1 MLIVRGAF
9 GSLLNRIKMPALL
22 GYMAMGI
29 IMGNLGLMNDQI
41 LDVSGE
47 LRKIAL
53 TIILLKAGLS
63 LEVDDLRRVRRPAVL
78 LSLLPCCMEMGA
90 IGVAGHFIL
99 GPALV
104 GSFLLGAVLGAVS
117 PAVVVP
123 RTTAML
129 DGEMGTRH
137 GVPQMIIAGSS
148 MDDIVMIVFY
158 SPFLSMEAGGGI
170 SAKSFMNIPIPIA
183 TGILVGVLA
192 GVAFPFIFKKALIK
206 EPMKVVFL
214 LGSCV
219 VMVFLEALLSPC
231 LGYSSLLSVIAI
243 GVVLLKKDKAE
254 AFKLKGRPDSL
265 WAAGEIPLFTLVG
278 ASIKMEYALTV
289 LPLALITISIGL
301 AFRGIGVQLAL
312 LGAKLNAK
320 ERAFVSL
327 SSLPKATVQAA
338 IGGGLLGLGN
348 KTGSQRIISAG
359 AIVLSVAVVAILFTS
374 PLGAIPMDTTYR
386 KLLTRDLCQPLH
398 AHKV

>member
-1 MLIVRGAF
+1 MTITLNLPRVICRILYAKSDLMPEKITSDFTSRRLPQPLKREISPFLEYSDSFLCLGAMFIVRGAF
-9 GSLLNRIKMPALL
+9 GSLLNRIKTPALL
-22 GYMAMGI
+22 GYMPMGI

-158 SPFLSMEAGGGI
+158 SSFLSMEGGGGI
-170 SAKSFMNIPIPIA
+170 SAKAFMNIPIPIA
-183 TGILVGVLA
+183 TGILVVVLA

-214 LGSCV
+214 LGSCL
-219 VMVFLEALLSPC
+219 VMVF
-231 LGYSSLLSVIAI
+231 
-243 GVVLLKKDKAE
+243 
-254 AFKLKGRPDSL
+254 
-265 WAAGEIPLFTLVG
+265 
-278 ASIKMEYALTV
+278 
-289 LPLALITISIGL
+289 
-301 AFRGIGVQLAL
+301 
-312 LGAKLNAK
+312 
-320 ERAFVSL
+320 
-327 SSLPKATVQAA
+327 
-338 IGGGLLGLGN
+338 
-348 KTGSQRIISAG
+348 
-359 AIVLSVAVVAILFTS
+359 
-374 PLGAIPMDTTYR
+374 
-386 KLLTRDLCQPLH
+386 
-398 AHKV
+398 